1 MAERRVARRKLDRI
15 VWAHEHG
22 QELLNRG
29 LEPMDVDKLSPR
41 TYIQYTVAV
50 GAMIVDEV
58 ASIADNVSVPSL
70 LIIL

>member
-1 MAERRVARRKLDRI
+1 MAGRRVARRKLDRI

-29 LEPMDVDKLSPR
+29 LEPMDMDELSPR
-41 TYIQYTVAV
+41 TCIQYTAAV

-58 ASIADNVSVPSL
+58 ASITDNVSSFL
-70 LIIL
+70 LIVL

>member
-1 MAERRVARRKLDRI
+1 MAERQVARRKLDRI
-15 VWAHEHG
+15 VWAREYG

-41 TYIQYTVAV
+41 TCIQYTAAV

-58 ASIADNVSVPSL
+58 TSITDNVSSFL
-70 LIIL
+70 LIVL